1 MKRLYQ
7 LIFSFRKSEF
17 EKSVYMLIG
26 YRTSKMVLFHT
37 AFNHRSLKENPSEN
51 NERMEFLGDAIISS
65 VVAEYLFKKY
75 PYKGEGFL
83 TEMRSKM
90 VNRQQLNHIAI
101 QMGLKKMTR
110 FNKLDG
116 GLKSSQIFGNTL
128 EALVGAI
135 YLDKQYEFTKKWI
148 IEKMIQ
154 PYLFMDELEQIDINI
169 KNKIIFFKQKVF
181 YYKLNLELKTLR
193 WIGTKACKKKHLKSP
208 QWLRNIKDKI
218 YPKWRI
224 DILFSEKKY
233 NDIFFVENG
242 GWHFTFVKKPEDIE
256 KKLKS
261 YLHHR
266 EYDIDPV
273 GVDKIRNL
281 INLKSVIYDHRVDQT
296 QYKFGGGQ
304 KLEKIDLEFL
314 PRYISSNKEK
324 YLDWLEK

>member
-26 YRTSKMVLFHT
+26 YRTTKMVLFHT
-37 AFNHRSLKENPSEN
+37 AFNHRSLKDNPSEN

-135 YLDKQYEFTKKWI
+135 YLDKQYDFTKKWI

-169 KNKIIFFKQKVF
+169 KNKIIGWALKQGKQINFVLADEHVEGRRRLF
-181 YYKLNLELKTLR
+181 TINIVIDGEVITSQK
-193 WIGTKACKKKHLKSP
+193 GFTK
-208 QWLRNIKDKI
+208 KDASQIAAQKAI
-218 YPKWRI
+218 E
-224 DILFSEKKY
+224 ILQ
-233 NDIFFVENG
+233 I
-242 GWHFTFVKKPEDIE
+242 T
-256 KKLKS
+256 
-261 YLHHR
+261 
-266 EYDIDPV
+266 
-273 GVDKIRNL
+273 
-281 INLKSVIYDHRVDQT
+281 
-296 QYKFGGGQ
+296 
-304 KLEKIDLEFL
+304 
-314 PRYISSNKEK
+314 
-324 YLDWLEK
+324 

>member
-26 YRTSKMVLFHT
+26 YQTTKMVLFHT

-135 YLDKQYEFTKKWI
+135 YLDKQYNFTKKWI

-169 KNKIIFFKQKVF
+169 KNKIIGWALKQGKQIDFV
-181 YYKLNLELKTLR
+181 LADEQLEGRRRLFTINIVIDGEVITSQK
-193 WIGTKACKKKHLKSP
+193 GFTK
-208 QWLRNIKDKI
+208 KDASQIAAQKAI
-218 YPKWRI
+218 E
-224 DILFSEKKY
+224 ILQ
-233 NDIFFVENG
+233 I
-242 GWHFTFVKKPEDIE
+242 T
-256 KKLKS
+256 
-261 YLHHR
+261 
-266 EYDIDPV
+266 
-273 GVDKIRNL
+273 
-281 INLKSVIYDHRVDQT
+281 
-296 QYKFGGGQ
+296 
-304 KLEKIDLEFL
+304 
-314 PRYISSNKEK
+314 
-324 YLDWLEK
+324 

>member
-17 EKSVYMLIG
+17 EKSVDMLIG
-26 YRTSKMVLFHT
+26 YRSTKMVLFHT

-135 YLDKQYEFTKKWI
+135 YLDKQYNFTKKWI

-169 KNKIIFFKQKVF
+169 KNKIIGWALKQGKQIDFV
-181 YYKLNLELKTLR
+181 LADEQLEGRRRLFTINIVIDGEVITSQK
-193 WIGTKACKKKHLKSP
+193 GFTK
-208 QWLRNIKDKI
+208 KDASQIAAQKAI
-218 YPKWRI
+218 E
-224 DILFSEKKY
+224 ILQ
-233 NDIFFVENG
+233 I
-242 GWHFTFVKKPEDIE
+242 T
-256 KKLKS
+256 
-261 YLHHR
+261 
-266 EYDIDPV
+266 
-273 GVDKIRNL
+273 
-281 INLKSVIYDHRVDQT
+281 
-296 QYKFGGGQ
+296 
-304 KLEKIDLEFL
+304 
-314 PRYISSNKEK
+314 
-324 YLDWLEK
+324 

>member
-1 MKRLYQ
+1 MKRIYQ
-7 LIFSFRKSEF
+7 LLFSFRKSEF
-17 EKSVYMLIG
+17 EKSVDMLIG
-26 YRTSKMVLFHT
+26 YRSTKMVLFHT

-169 KNKIIFFKQKVF
+169 KNKIIGWALKQGKQIDFV
-181 YYKLNLELKTLR
+181 LADETLEGRRRLFTINIVIDGEVITSQK
-193 WIGTKACKKKHLKSP
+193 GFTK
-208 QWLRNIKDKI
+208 KDASQIAAQKAI
-218 YPKWRI
+218 E
-224 DILFSEKKY
+224 ILQ
-233 NDIFFVENG
+233 I
-242 GWHFTFVKKPEDIE
+242 T
-256 KKLKS
+256 
-261 YLHHR
+261 
-266 EYDIDPV
+266 
-273 GVDKIRNL
+273 
-281 INLKSVIYDHRVDQT
+281 
-296 QYKFGGGQ
+296 
-304 KLEKIDLEFL
+304 
-314 PRYISSNKEK
+314 
-324 YLDWLEK
+324 

>member
-17 EKSVYMLIG
+17 EKSVDMLIG
-26 YRTSKMVLFHT
+26 YRSSKMVLFHT

-135 YLDKQYEFTKKWI
+135 YLDKQYDFTKKWI

-169 KNKIIFFKQKVF
+169 KNKIIGWALKQGKQIDFVLADEQVEGRRRLF
-181 YYKLNLELKTLR
+181 TINIVIDGEVITSQK
-193 WIGTKACKKKHLKSP
+193 GFTK
-208 QWLRNIKDKI
+208 KDASQIAAQKAI
-218 YPKWRI
+218 E
-224 DILFSEKKY
+224 ILQ
-233 NDIFFVENG
+233 I
-242 GWHFTFVKKPEDIE
+242 T
-256 KKLKS
+256 
-261 YLHHR
+261 
-266 EYDIDPV
+266 
-273 GVDKIRNL
+273 
-281 INLKSVIYDHRVDQT
+281 
-296 QYKFGGGQ
+296 
-304 KLEKIDLEFL
+304 
-314 PRYISSNKEK
+314 
-324 YLDWLEK
+324 

>member
-17 EKSVYMLIG
+17 EKSVDMLIG
-26 YRTSKMVLFHT
+26 YRSTKMVLFHT

-135 YLDKQYEFTKKWI
+135 YLDKQYDFTKKWI

-154 PYLFMDELEQIDINI
+154 PYLFMDELEQIDISI
-169 KNKIIFFKQKVF
+169 KNKIIGWALKQGKQIDFVLADEQVEGRRRLF
-181 YYKLNLELKTLR
+181 TINIVIDGEVITSQK
-193 WIGTKACKKKHLKSP
+193 GFTK
-208 QWLRNIKDKI
+208 KDASQIAAQKAI
-218 YPKWRI
+218 E
-224 DILFSEKKY
+224 ILQ
-233 NDIFFVENG
+233 I
-242 GWHFTFVKKPEDIE
+242 T
-256 KKLKS
+256 
-261 YLHHR
+261 
-266 EYDIDPV
+266 
-273 GVDKIRNL
+273 
-281 INLKSVIYDHRVDQT
+281 
-296 QYKFGGGQ
+296 
-304 KLEKIDLEFL
+304 
-314 PRYISSNKEK
+314 
-324 YLDWLEK
+324 

>member
-17 EKSVYMLIG
+17 EKSVDMLIG
-26 YRTSKMVLFHT
+26 YRSTKMVLFHT

-51 NERMEFLGDAIISS
+51 NERLEFLGDAIISS

-135 YLDKQYEFTKKWI
+135 YLDKQYDFTKKWI

-169 KNKIIFFKQKVF
+169 KNKIIGWALKQGKQIDFVLADEQVEGRRRLF
-181 YYKLNLELKTLR
+181 TINIVIDGEVITSQK
-193 WIGTKACKKKHLKSP
+193 GFTK
-208 QWLRNIKDKI
+208 KDASQIAAQKAI
-218 YPKWRI
+218 E
-224 DILFSEKKY
+224 ILQ
-233 NDIFFVENG
+233 I
-242 GWHFTFVKKPEDIE
+242 T
-256 KKLKS
+256 
-261 YLHHR
+261 
-266 EYDIDPV
+266 
-273 GVDKIRNL
+273 
-281 INLKSVIYDHRVDQT
+281 
-296 QYKFGGGQ
+296 
-304 KLEKIDLEFL
+304 
-314 PRYISSNKEK
+314 
-324 YLDWLEK
+324 

>member
-1 MKRLYQ
+1 MKCLYQ

-26 YRTSKMVLFHT
+26 YRTTKMVLFHT

-135 YLDKQYEFTKKWI
+135 YLDKQYNFTKKWI

-169 KNKIIFFKQKVF
+169 KNKIIGWALKQGKQIDFV
-181 YYKLNLELKTLR
+181 LADEQLEGRRRLFTINIVIDGEVITSQK
-193 WIGTKACKKKHLKSP
+193 GFTK
-208 QWLRNIKDKI
+208 KDASQIAAQKAI
-218 YPKWRI
+218 E
-224 DILFSEKKY
+224 ILQ
-233 NDIFFVENG
+233 I
-242 GWHFTFVKKPEDIE
+242 T
-256 KKLKS
+256 
-261 YLHHR
+261 
-266 EYDIDPV
+266 
-273 GVDKIRNL
+273 
-281 INLKSVIYDHRVDQT
+281 
-296 QYKFGGGQ
+296 
-304 KLEKIDLEFL
+304 
-314 PRYISSNKEK
+314 
-324 YLDWLEK
+324 

>member
-26 YRTSKMVLFHT
+26 YQTTKMVLFHT

-90 VNRQQLNHIAI
+90 VNRQQLNHIAL

-135 YLDKQYEFTKKWI
+135 YLDKQYNFTKKWI

-169 KNKIIFFKQKVF
+169 KNKIIGWAMKQGKQIDFV
-181 YYKLNLELKTLR
+181 LADEQLEGRRRLFTINIVIDGEVITSQK
-193 WIGTKACKKKHLKSP
+193 GFTK
-208 QWLRNIKDKI
+208 KDASQIAAQKAI
-218 YPKWRI
+218 E
-224 DILFSEKKY
+224 ILQ
-233 NDIFFVENG
+233 I
-242 GWHFTFVKKPEDIE
+242 T
-256 KKLKS
+256 
-261 YLHHR
+261 
-266 EYDIDPV
+266 
-273 GVDKIRNL
+273 
-281 INLKSVIYDHRVDQT
+281 
-296 QYKFGGGQ
+296 
-304 KLEKIDLEFL
+304 
-314 PRYISSNKEK
+314 
-324 YLDWLEK
+324 

>member
-7 LIFSFRKSEF
+7 LLFSFRKSEF
-17 EKSVYMLIG
+17 EKSVLLLIG

-135 YLDKQYEFTKKWI
+135 YLDKQYNFTKNWI
-148 IEKMIQ
+148 IQKMIQ

-169 KNKIIFFKQKVF
+169 KNKIIGWALKQGKQIDFVLADEQIEGRRRLF
-181 YYKLNLELKTLR
+181 TINIVIDGEVITSQK
-193 WIGTKACKKKHLKSP
+193 GFTK
-208 QWLRNIKDKI
+208 KDASQIAAQKAI
-218 YPKWRI
+218 E
-224 DILFSEKKY
+224 ILQ
-233 NDIFFVENG
+233 I
-242 GWHFTFVKKPEDIE
+242 T
-256 KKLKS
+256 
-261 YLHHR
+261 
-266 EYDIDPV
+266 
-273 GVDKIRNL
+273 
-281 INLKSVIYDHRVDQT
+281 
-296 QYKFGGGQ
+296 
-304 KLEKIDLEFL
+304 
-314 PRYISSNKEK
+314 
-324 YLDWLEK
+324 

>member
-1 MKRLYQ
+1 MNRLYQ
-7 LIFSFRKSEF
+7 LFFSFRKSEF

-26 YRTSKMVLFHT
+26 YRTTKMVLFHT

-135 YLDKQYEFTKKWI
+135 YLDKQYNFTKKWI

-169 KNKIIFFKQKVF
+169 KNKIIGWALKQGKQIDFV
-181 YYKLNLELKTLR
+181 LADETLEGRRRLFTINIVIDGEVITSQK
-193 WIGTKACKKKHLKSP
+193 GFTK
-208 QWLRNIKDKI
+208 KDASQIAAQKAI
-218 YPKWRI
+218 E
-224 DILFSEKKY
+224 ILQ
-233 NDIFFVENG
+233 I
-242 GWHFTFVKKPEDIE
+242 T
-256 KKLKS
+256 
-261 YLHHR
+261 
-266 EYDIDPV
+266 
-273 GVDKIRNL
+273 
-281 INLKSVIYDHRVDQT
+281 
-296 QYKFGGGQ
+296 
-304 KLEKIDLEFL
+304 
-314 PRYISSNKEK
+314 
-324 YLDWLEK
+324 

>member
-7 LIFSFRKSEF
+7 LLFSFRKSEF
-17 EKSVYMLIG
+17 EKSVDMLIG
-26 YRTSKMVLFHT
+26 YRSTKMVLFHT

-169 KNKIIFFKQKVF
+169 KNKIIGWALKQGKQIDFV
-181 YYKLNLELKTLR
+181 LADETLEGRRRLFTINIVIDGEVITSQK
-193 WIGTKACKKKHLKSP
+193 GFTK
-208 QWLRNIKDKI
+208 KDASQIAAQKAI
-218 YPKWRI
+218 E
-224 DILFSEKKY
+224 ILQ
-233 NDIFFVENG
+233 I
-242 GWHFTFVKKPEDIE
+242 T
-256 KKLKS
+256 
-261 YLHHR
+261 
-266 EYDIDPV
+266 
-273 GVDKIRNL
+273 
-281 INLKSVIYDHRVDQT
+281 
-296 QYKFGGGQ
+296 
-304 KLEKIDLEFL
+304 
-314 PRYISSNKEK
+314 
-324 YLDWLEK
+324 

>member
-135 YLDKQYEFTKKWI
+135 YLDKQYNFTKKWI

-169 KNKIIFFKQKVF
+169 KNKIIGWALKQGKQIDFV
-181 YYKLNLELKTLR
+181 LADEQLEGRRRLFTINIVIDGEVITSQK
-193 WIGTKACKKKHLKSP
+193 GFTK
-208 QWLRNIKDKI
+208 KDASQIAAQKAI
-218 YPKWRI
+218 E
-224 DILFSEKKY
+224 ILQ
-233 NDIFFVENG
+233 I
-242 GWHFTFVKKPEDIE
+242 T
-256 KKLKS
+256 
-261 YLHHR
+261 
-266 EYDIDPV
+266 
-273 GVDKIRNL
+273 
-281 INLKSVIYDHRVDQT
+281 
-296 QYKFGGGQ
+296 
-304 KLEKIDLEFL
+304 
-314 PRYISSNKEK
+314 
-324 YLDWLEK
+324 

>member
-1 MKRLYQ
+1 
-7 LIFSFRKSEF
+7 
-17 EKSVYMLIG
+17 MLIG
-26 YRTSKMVLFHT
+26 YRTTKMVLFHT
-37 AFNHRSLKENPSEN
+37 AFNHRSLKDNPSEN

-135 YLDKQYEFTKKWI
+135 YLDKQYDFTKKWI

-169 KNKIIFFKQKVF
+169 KNKIIGWALKQGKQINFVLADEHVEGRRRLF
-181 YYKLNLELKTLR
+181 TINIVIDGEVITSQK
-193 WIGTKACKKKHLKSP
+193 GFTK
-208 QWLRNIKDKI
+208 KDASQIAAQKAI
-218 YPKWRI
+218 E
-224 DILFSEKKY
+224 ILQ
-233 NDIFFVENG
+233 I
-242 GWHFTFVKKPEDIE
+242 T
-256 KKLKS
+256 
-261 YLHHR
+261 
-266 EYDIDPV
+266 
-273 GVDKIRNL
+273 
-281 INLKSVIYDHRVDQT
+281 
-296 QYKFGGGQ
+296 
-304 KLEKIDLEFL
+304 
-314 PRYISSNKEK
+314 
-324 YLDWLEK
+324 

>member
-26 YRTSKMVLFHT
+26 YRTTKMVLFHT
-37 AFNHRSLKENPSEN
+37 AFNHRSLKDNPSEN

-135 YLDKQYEFTKKWI
+135 YLDKQYNFTKNWI
-148 IEKMIQ
+148 IQKMIQ

-169 KNKIIFFKQKVF
+169 KNKIIGWALKQGKQIDFV
-181 YYKLNLELKTLR
+181 LADEQLEGRRRLFTINIVIDGEVITSQK
-193 WIGTKACKKKHLKSP
+193 GFTK
-208 QWLRNIKDKI
+208 KDASQIAAQKAI
-218 YPKWRI
+218 E
-224 DILFSEKKY
+224 ILQ
-233 NDIFFVENG
+233 I
-242 GWHFTFVKKPEDIE
+242 I
-256 KKLKS
+256 
-261 YLHHR
+261 
-266 EYDIDPV
+266 
-273 GVDKIRNL
+273 
-281 INLKSVIYDHRVDQT
+281 
-296 QYKFGGGQ
+296 
-304 KLEKIDLEFL
+304 
-314 PRYISSNKEK
+314 
-324 YLDWLEK
+324 

>member
-1 MKRLYQ
+1 MNRLYQ

-26 YRTSKMVLFHT
+26 YQTTKMVLFHT

-135 YLDKQYEFTKKWI
+135 YLDKQYDFTKKWI

-169 KNKIIFFKQKVF
+169 KNKIIGWALKQGKQIDFV
-181 YYKLNLELKTLR
+181 LADEQLEGRRRLFTINIVIDGEVITSQK
-193 WIGTKACKKKHLKSP
+193 GFTK
-208 QWLRNIKDKI
+208 KDASQIAAQKAI
-218 YPKWRI
+218 E
-224 DILFSEKKY
+224 ILQ
-233 NDIFFVENG
+233 I
-242 GWHFTFVKKPEDIE
+242 I
-256 KKLKS
+256 
-261 YLHHR
+261 
-266 EYDIDPV
+266 
-273 GVDKIRNL
+273 
-281 INLKSVIYDHRVDQT
+281 
-296 QYKFGGGQ
+296 
-304 KLEKIDLEFL
+304 
-314 PRYISSNKEK
+314 
-324 YLDWLEK
+324 

>member
-7 LIFSFRKSEF
+7 LISSFRKSEF

-26 YRTSKMVLFHT
+26 YNTTKMVLFHT

-75 PYKGEGFL
+75 PYKDEGFL

-101 QMGLKKMTR
+101 QMGLKRMTR

-135 YLDKQYEFTKKWI
+135 YLDKQYNFTKKWI

-169 KNKIIFFKQKVF
+169 KNKIIGWALKQGKQIDFVLADEQVEGRRRLF
-181 YYKLNLELKTLR
+181 TINIVIDGEVITSQK
-193 WIGTKACKKKHLKSP
+193 GFTK
-208 QWLRNIKDKI
+208 KDASQIAAQKAI
-218 YPKWRI
+218 E
-224 DILFSEKKY
+224 ILQ
-233 NDIFFVENG
+233 I
-242 GWHFTFVKKPEDIE
+242 T
-256 KKLKS
+256 
-261 YLHHR
+261 
-266 EYDIDPV
+266 
-273 GVDKIRNL
+273 
-281 INLKSVIYDHRVDQT
+281 
-296 QYKFGGGQ
+296 
-304 KLEKIDLEFL
+304 
-314 PRYISSNKEK
+314 
-324 YLDWLEK
+324 